1 MRLYVTNDLMKVGWQ
16 KEHNSLVWELSEIN
30 DHFTLDANDFV
41 KMIKSRSQT
50 DEIEVI
56 NTDTENHKVF
66 RHSHNDV
73 VENEIQGYNYVS
85 DDGMKLLLI
94 ND

>member
-1 MRLYVTNDLMKVGWQ
+1 MRLYVTKELMKVGWQ
-16 KEHNSLVWELSEIN
+16 KNHNSLVWEMSEIN
-30 DHFTLDANDFV
+30 DCFTLDADDFV
-41 KMIKSRSQT
+41 KMIKTRSQT

-56 NTDTENHKVF
+56 NKDTGNFKVF
-66 RHSHNDV
+66 HHSHNDV

-85 DDGMKLLLI
+85 DNGMKLLLI